1 MEHSTLF
8 LSPGLWKTRKGRT
21 PKDVLQESEEGS
33 KKLRGFILSIWVIS
47 VWLCVSF
54 KVKGTITYILFF
66 STDLRKQSKRS
77 LMKVVVLLFSSA
89 NLGKKITQL
98 SCSQW
103 VSTLLALCPL
113 YPSESNCSF
122 CCCFLSR
129 NGGRGGMEE
138 EKSVI
143 VFWFLNTTEEH
154 SRGESRGF
162 LKR

>member
-8 LSPGLWKTRKGRT
+8 LSPGLWKTRQGRT
-21 PKDVLQESEEGS
+21 PKDVLQVSEEGS
-33 KKLRGFILSIWVIS
+33 KKLRGFILSVWVIP

-54 KVKGTITYILFF
+54 KVKGTTTYILFF
-66 STDLRKQSKRS
+66 STDWRKQSKRS
-77 LMKVVVLLFSSA
+77 LVKVVVLLFSSA
-89 NLGKKITQL
+89 NLGKKVTQL
-98 SCSQW
+98 HCSQW

-113 YPSESNCSF
+113 YPSESNCF
-122 CCCFLSR
+122 CRCFLCR

-138 EKSVI
+138 VKSVL